1 MSASVPAS
9 VLTMKTY
16 RLPDV
21 QVVTK
26 TQIHRNFS
34 EDQKLQIVKEAFAS
48 GMSIAAYSREV
59 DIAANVLFKWRK
71 KLVDAGKLPP
81 LPNWEP
87 KAPSSNPSEN
97 GFIQIG
103 NTTPTQTA
111 IRIKVGSDIV
121 IEYPIT
127 ADPGQLARLI
137 RSLKYNL
144 PNAPGGVPRTRWR
157 PLNPP
162 AFEDPLH
169 IDKES

>member
-1 MSASVPAS
+1 
-9 VLTMKTY
+9 MKNY

-34 EDQKLQIVKEAFAS
+34 EDQKLQIVKEALVS

-71 KLVDAGKLPP
+71 RFVDAGKLPP

-87 KAPSSNPSEN
+87 KGLSPNPGEN

-103 NTTPTQTA
+103 NAMPAQSA
-111 IRIKVGSDIV
+111 IRITVGSDIIIALV
-121 IEYPIT
+121 EYRLLPPWCVFLWR
-127 ADPGQLARLI
+127 ALLAI
-137 RSLKYNL
+137 FGSTY
-144 PNAPGGVPRTRWR
+144 
-157 PLNPP
+157 
-162 AFEDPLH
+162 E
-169 IDKES
+169 

>member
-1 MSASVPAS
+1 
-9 VLTMKTY
+9 MKNY

-26 TQIHRNFS
+26 TQLHRNFS

-71 KLVDAGKLPP
+71 RFVDAGKLPP

-87 KAPSSNPSEN
+87 KGLSPNPTEN

-103 NTTPTQTA
+103 NATPTQAA
-111 IRIKVGSDIV
+111 IRITVGFDIGR
-121 IEYPIT
+121 
-127 ADPGQLARLI
+127 D
-137 RSLKYNL
+137 
-144 PNAPGGVPRTRWR
+144 GVSHW
-157 PLNPP
+157 L
-162 AFEDPLH
+162 
-169 IDKES
+169 

>member
-1 MSASVPAS
+1 
-9 VLTMKTY
+9 MKNY

-26 TQIHRNFS
+26 TQLHRNFS

-71 KLVDAGKLPP
+71 RFVDAGKLPP

-87 KAPSSNPSEN
+87 KGLSPNPAEN

-103 NTTPTQTA
+103 NATPTPTA
-111 IRIKVGSDIV
+111 IRITVGSDIV
-121 IEYPIT
+121 IEYPLT
-127 ADPGQLARLI
+127 ADPGQLAKLI
-137 RSLKYNL
+137 RSLKCNL

-157 PLNPP
+157 HLNPP
-162 AFEDPLH
+162 DFEDPLH

>member
-1 MSASVPAS
+1 
-9 VLTMKTY
+9 MKSY

-34 EDQKLQIVKEAFAS
+34 EDQKLQIVREAFAS

-59 DIAANVLFKWRK
+59 DIAANVLFKWRNK
-71 KLVDAGKLPP
+71 FVDAGKLPP

-87 KAPSSNPSEN
+87 KGPSCNPEAK

-103 NTTPTQTA
+103 SAMPAPTA
-111 IRIKVGSDIV
+111 IRITVGSDIV
-121 IEYPIT
+121 TEYPVT
-127 ADPGQLARLI
+127 ADPGQLAKLI
-137 RSLKYNL
+137 RSLKCNL
-144 PNAPGGVPRTRWR
+144 PNALGGVPRTRWR

-169 IDKES
+169 IDTES

>member
-1 MSASVPAS
+1 
-9 VLTMKTY
+9 MKSY

-34 EDQKLQIVKEAFAS
+34 EDQKLQIVREAFAS

-59 DIAANVLFKWRK
+59 DIAANVLFKWRNRF
-71 KLVDAGKLPP
+71 VDAGKLPP

-87 KAPSSNPSEN
+87 KGPSCNPEAK

-103 NTTPTQTA
+103 SAMPAPTA
-111 IRIKVGSDIV
+111 IRITVGSDIV
-121 IEYPIT
+121 TEYPVT
-127 ADPGQLARLI
+127 ADPGQLAKLI
-137 RSLKYNL
+137 RSLKCNL
-144 PNAPGGVPRTRWR
+144 PNALGGVPRTRWR
-157 PLNPP
+157 PLNPLDS
-162 AFEDPLH
+162 EDPLH